1 MNPAVVLV
9 LVLLGPAPAEA
20 DAVDP
25 NLVYGEIAAQIEGD
39 RLDEAEVRLAAA
51 DLPEAASRR
60 LAGLI
65 ALRRGRFDAAV
76 EDFEAALAA
85 RPDDA
90 ALRLYLASAELGRD
104 APRAALAALE
114 GTASLGETVIAQPL
128 LLARARQGTGDLDGA
143 YAVLEAASRRFPGE
157 VAPRLELMALCAEQD
172 LRGAARAWA
181 SSIVELRGDAL
192 ARDEAAAIFAAT
204 NGDPDAL
211 PLLEDLVLARGDDA
225 ELRARLAYAWAG
237 QDRWYAAATLFERA
251 SGTAGTYA
259 FEAADQYRMAG
270 FTARALTNNSR
281 VRDGARVGDGARR
294 AEQRIDILFGAGEL
308 ARVVALQPELER
320 TGVARP
326 ATRMRLAHAHWRLG
340 QYARA
345 AELARGLLDTDEADR
360 ARSLLRAIGRD
371 DAAPTTEPT
380 TEGEGP

>member
-1 MNPAVVLV
+1 MNPAVLLV
-9 LVLLGPAPAEA
+9 LVLLGPVPAEA
-20 DAVDP
+20 DDVDP

-39 RLDEAEVRLAAA
+39 HLDEAEARLAAA
-51 DLPEAASRR
+51 ALPEAATRR

-76 EDFEAALAA
+76 GHFEAALAA

-90 ALRLYLASAELGRD
+90 ALRLYLASAELGRED
-104 APRAALAALE
+104 AKAALVALE

-143 YAVLEAASRRFPGE
+143 YTVLEAASRRFPAE
-157 VAPRLELMALCAEQD
+157 VAPRIELMALCADQD
-172 LRGAARAWA
+172 LRDAARAWA
-181 SSIVELRGDAL
+181 SSVVELRGDAL
-192 ARDEAAAIFAAT
+192 RRDEAAAIFAAT
-204 NGDPDAL
+204 GSDPDAL

-237 QDRWYAAATLFERA
+237 QGRWYAAATLFERA
-251 SGTAGTYA
+251 SGSGGTYA

-281 VRDGARVGDGARR
+281 VGDAARR
-294 AEQRIDILFGAGEL
+294 AEQRIDILFGAGAL
-308 ARVVALQPELER
+308 SRVVALQPALER
-320 TGVARP
+320 AGVARP

-371 DAAPTTEPT
+371 DTSATTTTEPAP
-380 TEGEGP
+380 EGEGP

>member
-9 LVLLGPAPAEA
+9 LVLLGPAPAEV

-25 NLVYGEIAAQIEGD
+25 NVVYGEIAAQIEDD
-39 RLDEAEVRLAAA
+39 RLDDAEARLAAA

-65 ALRRGRFDAAV
+65 ALRRGRFDIAV
-76 EDFEAALAA
+76 THFEAALAA

-104 APRAALAALE
+104 APAAALAALE

-143 YAVLEAASRRFPGE
+143 YAALEVASRRFPSE

-172 LRGAARAWA
+172 LHGAARAWA

-192 ARDEAAAIFAAT
+192 GRDEAAAIFAAT
-204 NGDPDAL
+204 SGDPDAL

-270 FTARALTNNSR
+270 FTARALTNN
-281 VRDGARVGDGARR
+281 ARVGDRARR

-371 DAAPTTEPT
+371 DTAPATEPAP
-380 TEGEGP
+380 EGEAP

>member
-25 NLVYGEIAAQIEGD
+25 NLVYGEIAASIEGD
-39 RLDEAEVRLAAA
+39 RLDEAEARLAAA
-51 DLPEAASRR
+51 VLPEAASRR

-76 EDFEAALAA
+76 DDFEAALAA

-90 ALRLYLASAELGRD
+90 ALRLYLASAELGRQD
-104 APRAALAALE
+104 ARAALAALQ

-181 SSIVELRGDAL
+181 SSIIELRGDAL

-204 NGDPDAL
+204 SGDPEAL

-281 VRDGARVGDGARR
+281 VGDTARR
-294 AEQRIDILFGAGEL
+294 VEQRIDILFGAGAL
-308 ARVVALQPELER
+308 ARVVALQPQLER
-320 TGVARP
+320 TGSARP

-371 DAAPTTEPT
+371 DAAPSTEPAP
-380 TEGEGP
+380 EGEVP